1 MSTKNVVRL
10 FVGIHKLGGQ
20 LTESGALSD
29 RLAKQIEQ
37 INETSGNRLRYLD
50 VDLLKFLL
58 KASPLSR
65 EGAESRSALL
75 QEHMPVLQA
84 KLMVEL
90 MGPIVRAVKDK
101 APVAVSSAVEAARQS
116 LAELD
121 QIADRVSNER
131 DKELEAAIVKALGDK
146 QFLGA
151 AVELKQILLGKSLK
165 MDKKKG
171 MPVFDLQRRP
181 IVQNTPNAVSRAL
194 GRELSGA
201 DAVKDRETANLMLL
215 KNAVSWASRA

>member
-37 INETSGNRLRYLD
+37 INETLGNRLRYLD

-165 MDKKKG
+165 MDKKG

-194 GRELSGA
+194 GRGLSGA
-201 DAVKDRETANLMLL
+201 DAEKDRETANLMLL